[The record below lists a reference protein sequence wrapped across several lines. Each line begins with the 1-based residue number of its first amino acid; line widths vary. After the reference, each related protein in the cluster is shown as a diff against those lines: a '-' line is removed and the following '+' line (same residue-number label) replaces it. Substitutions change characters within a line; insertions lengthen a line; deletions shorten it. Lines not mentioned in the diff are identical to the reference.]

1 MFLAPL
7 LFASGICS
15 ASLSC
20 PHAPII
26 YFGMKVYVT
35 LLIFVGLIVLSLD
48 IRREVFSHSYWLY

>member
-7 LFASGICS
+7 SFASGICS

-20 PHAPII
+20 PHAHII

-35 LLIFVGLIVLSLD
+35 LLIFVGLIVLSVD
-48 IRREVFSHSYWLY
+48 IKSEVFSYSYWFY